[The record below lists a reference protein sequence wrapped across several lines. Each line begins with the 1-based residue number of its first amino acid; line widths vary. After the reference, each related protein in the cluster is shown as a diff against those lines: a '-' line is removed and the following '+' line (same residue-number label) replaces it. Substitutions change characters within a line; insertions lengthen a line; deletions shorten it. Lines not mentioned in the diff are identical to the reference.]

1 MINLDQGQKKK
12 RKKKRNTFVSV
23 KALYEGQELTL
34 NAFSSGTFPIN
45 STQGRGLKTL
55 TLKQVF
61 QRLPIVLAEA
71 KVGNTS
77 ESLLNEIRQIIYSL
91 YWAKEITK
99 SVYNNMM
106 NSVKVQYKRGYY
118 VCNFWK

>member
-1 MINLDQGQKKK
+1 MINLDQGKKK
-12 RKKKRNTFVSV
+12 IRKKKKNTFVSV

-61 QRLPIVLAEA
+61 QRLPIVLAEV
-71 KVGNTS
+71 KVANTS
-77 ESLLNEIRQIIYSL
+77 ESLLNEIRQIIYSF
-91 YWAKEITK
+91 YRAKQITK
-99 SVYNNMM
+99 NVY
-106 NSVKVQYKRGYY
+106 SKIQ
-118 VCNFWK
+118 

>member
-1 MINLDQGQKKK
+1 MINLDQGKKK
-12 RKKKRNTFVSV
+12 IRKKKKNTFVSV

-61 QRLPIVLAEA
+61 QRLPIVLAEV

-91 YWAKEITK
+91 HRAKEITK
-99 SVYNNMM
+99 NVYNNMM
-106 NSVKVQYKRGYY
+106 NSVKVQYKKGYY
-118 VCNFWK
+118 IRNL

>member
-1 MINLDQGQKKK
+1 MINLDQGKKK
-12 RKKKRNTFVSV
+12 IRKKKKNTFVSV

-45 STQGRGLKTL
+45 PTQGRRLKTL

-61 QRLPIVLAEA
+61 QRLPIVLAEV

-77 ESLLNEIRQIIYSL
+77 ESLLNEIRQIIYSF
-91 YWAKEITK
+91 YRAKQITK
-99 SVYNNMM
+99 NVYNDMM
-106 NSVKVQYKRGYY
+106 NSVKVQYKNGYY
-118 VCNFWK
+118 ICNF

>member
-12 RKKKRNTFVSV
+12 RKKKRNTFVSA

-45 STQGRGLKTL
+45 STQRRGLKTL

-61 QRLPIVLAEA
+61 QRLPIVLAEV

-91 YWAKEITK
+91 YRAKEITK

-106 NSVKVQYKRGYY
+106 NSVKVQYKKGYY
-118 VCNFWK
+118 IRNLWK

>member
-1 MINLDQGQKKK
+1 MINLDEGQKKK

-61 QRLPIVLAEA
+61 QRLPIVLAEV

-91 YWAKEITK
+91 YRAKEITK

-106 NSVKVQYKRGYY
+106 NSVKVQYKKGYY
-118 VCNFWK
+118 IRNLWK